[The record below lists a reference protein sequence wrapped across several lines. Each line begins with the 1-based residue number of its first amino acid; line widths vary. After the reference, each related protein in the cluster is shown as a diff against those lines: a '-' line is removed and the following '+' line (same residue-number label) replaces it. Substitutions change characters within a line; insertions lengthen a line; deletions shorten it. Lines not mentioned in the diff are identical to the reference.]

1 MRGNEVINYVELFK
15 FALDFIGVKRVV
27 MPVPKKTFK
36 LLLPI
41 FSLMPKPIMTLDQYY
56 MLDKDNVC
64 SGKYK
69 GVKDLLGFIRDWK
82 KDF

>member
-1 MRGNEVINYVELFK
+1 
-15 FALDFIGVKRVV
+15 
-27 MPVPKKTFK
+27 
-36 LLLPI
+36 
-41 FSLMPKPIMTLDQYY
+41 MPKPIMTLDQYY